1 MDAPTT
7 DRERPPADAERARHR
22 AEIRAAVEK
31 ICARFDAAYW
41 LDLDNRGEFPH
52 AFRRAIADA
61 GWLGI
66 AMPTEY
72 GGAGLGI
79 GDAALMLQTI
89 AASGAGMSGAGAV
102 HISIFGLNPVVVFGT
117 PQQKARALPA
127 LIEGRDI
134 PCFAVTEPET
144 GLDTTRM
151 KTRARRDGDVY
162 RVDGQ
167 KVWIT
172 TARQANKILLLART
186 QTLEESAKPSRG
198 MTLFY
203 TDIDRTRI
211 EMREIDKMGRKAI
224 DSNLLFFDDFRIPVE
239 DRIGEEGRGFEYIL
253 HGMNP
258 ERILIGACAIGVG
271 QAALAHAVRYAGER
285 VVFGRPIGQNQAIQH
300 PLAECWM
307 QLEAATL
314 MVQKAAALYDA
325 GAPCAAEANAAKYL
339 GGEAG
344 YRACETAVMTHG
356 GMGYAKAYHVERLFR
371 ESLIPR
377 IGPITPQLILCYI
390 AERVLGLP
398 KSY

>member
-1 MDAPTT
+1 MAEAQSNEQQRAVRDA
-7 DRERPPADAERARHR
+7 
-22 AEIRAAVEK
+22 ILKV
-31 ICARFDAAYW
+31 CAPFDDAYW
-41 LDLDNRGEFPH
+41 LRLDRDGEFPH
-52 AFRRAIADA
+52 DFRRALAAA

-79 GDAALMLQTI
+79 ADAALMLQTI
-89 AASGAGMSGAGAV
+89 AATGAGMTGAGAV

-117 PQQKARALPA
+117 PEQKAAALPA
-127 LIEGRDI
+127 LIDGRDI
-134 PCFAVTEPET
+134 PCFAVTEPNT

-151 KTRARRDGDVY
+151 KTFARRDGDVY

-172 TARQANKILLLART
+172 TAQQANKMLLLART
-186 QTLEESAKPSRG
+186 QTIEESAKPSRG

-203 TDIDRTRI
+203 TDIDRSRV
-211 EMREIDKMGRKAI
+211 EMREIEKMGRKAI
-224 DSNLLFFDDFRIPVE
+224 DSNLLFFDDFVIPAAH
-239 DRIGEEGRGFEYIL
+239 RIGEEGRGFEYML

-258 ERILIGACAIGVG
+258 ERILIGACAIGNG
-271 QAALAHAVRYAGER
+271 QAALDRAVRYAKER
-285 VVFGRPIGQNQAIQH
+285 VVFDRPIGQNQGVQH
-300 PLAECWM
+300 PLADCWM
-307 QLEAATL
+307 QLEAASL

-325 GAPCAAEANAAKYL
+325 GEACGAEANAAKYL
-339 GGEAG
+339 GAEAG
-344 YRACETAVMTHG
+344 FRACETALMTHG
-356 GMGYAKAYHVERLFR
+356 GMGYAKEYHVERLLR